1 MGGGG
6 KNFSET
12 VPFSCT
18 ESVAVWT
25 GKEEDEE
32 GGVPVSVE
40 SDTRLEISRRMW
52 LVEMKNL
59 GQYARRFLTNGQV
72 NVTDETEELSV
83 RKDGR
88 LVLERNRNIPDCY
101 EINLDNDV
109 YVDIFLKIL
118 EKTRLICQIIKF
130 LLNEIGWK

>member
-1 MGGGG
+1 M
-6 KNFSET
+6 
-12 VPFSCT
+12 
-18 ESVAVWT
+18 
-25 GKEEDEE
+25 
-32 GGVPVSVE
+32 
-40 SDTRLEISRRMW
+40 
-52 LVEMKNL
+52 VEMKNL

-72 NVTDETEELSV
+72 NVTDETEELSM

-88 LVLERNRNIPDCY
+88 LVLERNRNISECY

-130 LLNEIGWK
+130 LLNEIGWKQRENVFIRM